1 MLISFSWFV
10 LFDSCPKHPGIG
22 CKMCKFT
29 WFFLSSLS
37 SEYITKC
44 EKRNSNFPPLR
55 HLRDTQRSWS
65 FTTRNLVSINQIVL
79 RILLQISLFEPHS
92 LNISCLSVFFSS
104 SFFFLEPYSSLY
116 HQQFQCWTPI
126 SITSAF
132 YYSTSKK
139 TSLSASRIQFFLWIV
154 LEFDHFSLLSS
165 ANTQSIELI
174 HPLFSRLVN

>member
-104 SFFFLEPYSSLY
+104 FFFSGAIL
-116 HQQFQCWTPI
+116 I
-126 SITSAF
+126 S
-132 YYSTSKK
+132 
-139 TSLSASRIQFFLWIV
+139 
-154 LEFDHFSLLSS
+154 LSS
-165 ANTQSIELI
+165 AVSMLNSNFYYVSFLLLYIQKNQPVSKSYSILSLNSPRI
-174 HPLFSRLVN
+174 WPLLTTLQCQHSVHWTYPPSLLQTS